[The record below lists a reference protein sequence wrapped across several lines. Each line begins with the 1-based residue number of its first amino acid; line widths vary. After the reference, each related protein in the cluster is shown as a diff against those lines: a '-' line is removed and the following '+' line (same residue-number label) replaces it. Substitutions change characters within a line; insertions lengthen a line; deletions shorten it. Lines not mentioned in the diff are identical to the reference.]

1 MPKSQ
6 LLKVK
11 SPLPIRN
18 VYPATHIFL
27 FGKAPKSWSGKPQDL
42 RRQGN
47 KATKHGA
54 YTTGI
59 FLYMMWYRTIPYPH
73 HMTWYYDI
81 NYLYYIIYT
90 VCILYL
96 YSYIV
101 CVYIYMIINF
111 TIREHWSKLYTW
123 RIFHGWWSFTAEFPS
138 SFSTSHSPAATAVLT
153 PNQDN
158 QTDSHVCPSDM
169 KRQTDWSKDHWH
181 ISYHDSVNV
190 IPAVFVHGCPP

>member
-1 MPKSQ
+1 MIESPSLVVKSPYFMPKSQ

-101 CVYIYMIINF
+101 CVYIYIHDYKFHNPWTLIQIIYLTDF
-111 TIREHWSKLYTW
+111 PRMVIIHCWIS
-123 RIFHGWWSFTAEFPS
+123 IVFFHQPQPS
-138 SFSTSHSPAATAVLT
+138 SHSGANAK
-153 PNQDN
+153 
-158 QTDSHVCPSDM
+158 S
-169 KRQTDWSKDHWH
+169 R
-181 ISYHDSVNV
+181 
-190 IPAVFVHGCPP
+190 

>member
-1 MPKSQ
+1 MYT
-6 LLKVK
+6 L
-11 SPLPIRN
+11 R
-18 VYPATHIFL
+18 HISFFSARHPNL
-27 FGKAPKSWSGKPQDL
+27 EAASHKTCAD
-42 RRQGN
+42 R
-47 KATKHGA
+47 ATKLPNMVHILLVYFCIWCDIALYHILIISHGM
-54 YTTGI
+54 I
-59 FLYMMWYRTIPYPH
+59 L
-73 HMTWYYDI
+73 
-81 NYLYYIIYT
+81 IIYILCNIH
-90 VCILYL
+90 CI
-96 YSYIV
+96 YIYIFIHCI
-101 CVYIYMIINF
+101 CVYIYMIINV
-111 TIREHWSKLYTW
+111 TIREHWSKIYTW